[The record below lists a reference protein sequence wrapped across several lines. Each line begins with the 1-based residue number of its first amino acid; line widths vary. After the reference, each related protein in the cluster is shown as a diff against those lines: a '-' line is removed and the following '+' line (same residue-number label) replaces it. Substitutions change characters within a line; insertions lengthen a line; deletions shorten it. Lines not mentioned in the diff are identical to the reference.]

1 MDDDPADVHAVYMI
15 TVASEIEPNWRRQVK
30 RRYREFVRLQSNLCS
45 AIKLPA
51 KTMLHSN
58 FSDAFLK
65 SRCEALE
72 DFLGECVKLY
82 SVAANSPLCTFL
94 TLSDS
99 FSGASALA
107 LRSNLCPP
115 PLPLSPSTSL
125 FRHRPFSDG
134 A

>member
-1 MDDDPADVHAVYMI
+1 MDDDPADVHAVYVI
-15 TVASEIEPNWRRQVK
+15 TVASEIEPNLRRQVR

-45 AIKLPA
+45 TIKLPA

-72 DFLGECVKLY
+72 EFLGGCVKLY

-99 FSGASALA
+99 FPGASGVA
-107 LRSNLCPP
+107 RGMP
-115 PLPLSPSTSL
+115 
-125 FRHRPFSDG
+125 
-134 A
+134 